1 MWPKLDNLKV
11 TLATPKNTTSCWNF
25 LFIFWY
31 HVEYCLNFMYGEFQ
45 VEILSGQS
53 YLNFQK
59 FELTLATFLLS
70 SISPRGECQLYYNN
84 ALCQIWSKSG
94 KLYMWPKLPNIKV
107 TLATPK
113 NTTSCWNFLF
123 IFWYHVEYCLNF
135 MYGEF
140 QVEILSGQSYLNFQ
154 KFELTLATFLL
165 SSISPRVQIQIN

>member
-1 MWPKLDNLKV
+1 MLNISACEYGSIFFFTYIPIFLPVEQDYEVRNTLKYFLKSGKLYMWPKLDNLKV

-70 SISPRGECQLYYNN
+70 SISPRGEC
-84 ALCQIWSKSG
+84 
-94 KLYMWPKLPNIKV
+94 
-107 TLATPK
+107 
-113 NTTSCWNFLF
+113 
-123 IFWYHVEYCLNF
+123 
-135 MYGEF
+135 
-140 QVEILSGQSYLNFQ
+140 
-154 KFELTLATFLL
+154 
-165 SSISPRVQIQIN
+165 